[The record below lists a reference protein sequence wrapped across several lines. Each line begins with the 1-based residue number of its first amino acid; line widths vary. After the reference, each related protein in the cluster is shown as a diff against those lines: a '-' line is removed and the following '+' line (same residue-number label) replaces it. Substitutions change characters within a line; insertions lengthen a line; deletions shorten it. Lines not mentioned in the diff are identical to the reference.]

1 MSWNPVLNKFIEI
14 KNEYQNKFGHIEYNY
29 TEGYTDET
37 ETCLERWVSELN
49 NPEYTEL
56 LSCLELN
63 QHENMLLIRY
73 GRYSNIYDGEVEAS
87 GEDLLYPA
95 MS

>member
-49 NPEYTEL
+49 NPEYADL

-63 QHENMLLIRY
+63 LIL
-73 GRYSNIYDGEVEAS
+73 YSPFAKKYIIRIILELFS
-87 GEDLLYPA
+87 I
-95 MS
+95 

>member
-49 NPEYTEL
+49 NPEY
-56 LSCLELN
+56 
-63 QHENMLLIRY
+63 
-73 GRYSNIYDGEVEAS
+73 A
-87 GEDLLYPA
+87 DL
-95 MS
+95 